1 MHTCLCYEGD
11 DEVATPESGPTVR
24 GVQQKQAY
32 LHHHRIYEGDHSF
45 KPSVSGIFQP
55 AITKVLLKLKTKS
68 KIFVRKTIVL
78 FMNLLF
84 EPPKLLGG
92 HSVLGF

>member
-1 MHTCLCYEGD
+1 MHTCLFYEGD

-45 KPSVSGIFQP
+45 KPSGSSFCRSKM
-55 AITKVLLKLKTKS
+55 TKVLSKIKIKS
-68 KIFVRKTIVL
+68 KMSVRKTIEL
-78 FMNLLF
+78 FG
-84 EPPKLLGG
+84 PPKLLRG
-92 HSVLGF
+92 HSASGF